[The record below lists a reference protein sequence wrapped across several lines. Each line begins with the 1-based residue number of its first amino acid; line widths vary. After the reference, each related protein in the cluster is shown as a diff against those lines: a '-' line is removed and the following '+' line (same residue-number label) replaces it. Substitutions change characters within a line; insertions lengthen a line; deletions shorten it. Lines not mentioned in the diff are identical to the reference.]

1 LAIAYRGITNSVV
14 TGNLS
19 TTNGRLLA
27 GLQRLATFQH
37 PDGLFS
43 IWCGG
48 QPGMDITA
56 RVAHRL
62 LGLRGLPYPAS
73 DDMLGKA
80 KAALLQAKHQDNA
93 LLPLDNAFR
102 RKLDS
107 PEDAVAYYFA
117 GEREPALAH
126 LRQTVQ
132 REGERAHWKGQ
143 SAWGGNLEVT
153 ADAARVMYDARD
165 ALFRP
170 AFTFVTSRLVNGM
183 LYSTADT
190 RALVELLSSLTPPSP
205 PQAGG
210 NRAGAPAG
218 GEQSGGTRAIIDGR
232 EVALSEI
239 TIGQE
244 VTALS
249 DNLIVR
255 VDEEIEIDHL
265 EPRADFQFA
274 VKPTKT
280 KLALGER
287 LQITVTPKEQTIA
300 PLARLFLPGN
310 LALLKGGANAQT
322 AHLPIE
328 RKKLVVDA
336 VAIRPGRGKL
346 YVSVHDMY
354 DAAKVGTAPGIEIVV
369 K

>member
-1 LAIAYRGITNSVV
+1 MPGDLP
-14 TGNLS
+14 
-19 TTNGRLLA
+19 TTHGRLLA

-37 PDGLFS
+37 SDGMFS

-48 QPGMDITA
+48 EPGVDITA

-62 LGLRGLPYPAS
+62 LGLRGLPYPDSEA
-73 DDMLGKA
+73 MLAKAQDALLKA
-80 KAALLQAKHQDNA
+80 KYHDNS
-93 LLPLDNAFR
+93 LLPLDKGFR
-102 RKLDS
+102 QKMDS
-107 PEDAVAYYFA
+107 AEDAVAYYFA
-117 GEREPALAH
+117 ERGDRDPALKL
-126 LRQTVQ
+126 LRHTAQH
-132 REGERAHWKGQ
+132 EGDKAHWKSR
-143 SAWGGNLEVT
+143 SAWGGDLEVT

-170 AFTFVTSRLVNGM
+170 AFTFVTGKLVNGM

-190 RALVELLSSLTPPSP
+190 RALVELLASLKFDK
-205 PQAGG
+205 A
-210 NRAGAPAG
+210 
-218 GEQSGGTRAIIDGR
+218 TRAIIDGQD
-232 EVALSEI
+232 VALGDVSM
-239 TIGQE
+239 GKQ
-244 VTALS
+244 VTALC

-255 VDEEIEIDHL
+255 VDQEIEINHL

-280 KLALGER
+280 RLALGER
-287 LQITVTPKEQTIA
+287 IQITVTPKEQTIA

-328 RKKLVVDA
+328 QKELVVDA
-336 VAIRPGRGKL
+336 VAVRPGRGKL

-354 DAAKVGTAPGIEIVV
+354 DADKVGTASGIEISV

>member
-1 LAIAYRGITNSVV
+1 M
-14 TGNLS
+14 
-19 TTNGRLLA
+19 TNGRILA
-27 GLQRLATFQH
+27 GLQRLSTFQH
-37 PDGLFS
+37 PDGMFS

-48 QPGMDITA
+48 QPGLDITA

-62 LGLRGLPYPAS
+62 LGLRGLPYPTS
-73 DDMLGKA
+73 EEMLVKA
-80 KAALLQAKHQDNA
+80 KDALLKAKHHDNA
-93 LLPLDNAFR
+93 LLPLDAGFR
-102 RKLDS
+102 QKMES
-107 PEDAVAYYFA
+107 VEDAVAYYFA
-117 GEREPALAH
+117 GNGQREPALEF
-126 LRQTVQ
+126 LRESVQ
-132 REGERAHWKGQ
+132 HDSSKVYWKSK

-153 ADAARVMYDARD
+153 ADAARVMYDAR
-165 ALFRP
+165 ATNTGNGLFRP
-170 AFTFVTSRLVNGM
+170 AFAFVTSKLVNGM

-190 RALVELLSSLTPPSP
+190 RALVELLAALKFDPAT
-205 PQAGG
+205 QAVV
-210 NRAGAPAG
+210 
-218 GEQSGGTRAIIDGR
+218 DGR
-232 EVALSEI
+232 EVTLGEVS
-239 TIGQE
+239 IGKE

-265 EPRADFQFA
+265 EPRADFQFT

-280 KLALGER
+280 RLNLGER
-287 LQITVTPKEQTIA
+287 IQITVTPKEQTIA

-328 RKKLVVDA
+328 RNELTVDA
-336 VAIRPGRGKL
+336 VAVRPGRGKL

-354 DAAKVGTAPGIEIVV
+354 DADKVGTVPGIEITV